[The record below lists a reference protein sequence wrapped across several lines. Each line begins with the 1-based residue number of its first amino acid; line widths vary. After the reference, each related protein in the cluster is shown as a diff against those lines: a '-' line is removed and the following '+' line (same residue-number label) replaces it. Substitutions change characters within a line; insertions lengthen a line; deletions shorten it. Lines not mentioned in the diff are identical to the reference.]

1 MEENRVKI
9 SLHKELKRSASDDL
23 RELMPKGRKKTVEFD
38 PGHLD
43 LVLFLIINL
52 FNLLTTVILLAR
64 TRGMAQLEYNLG
76 LILAATI
83 APVGA
88 IIILNYMNQREW
100 WTTVLP
106 LFFLAFLVLELV
118 LDYVLKLNFRQT
130 YMLWPYLTLFYM
142 SQFTMI
148 GFSFLANKQYGYV
161 TLVTYFILLV
171 ATLYTRMKGFP

>member
-1 MEENRVKI
+1 MCLFKPEIKGEKATVK
-9 SLHKELKRSASDDL
+9 
-23 RELMPKGRKKTVEFD
+23 FD
-38 PGHLD
+38 PGQLD
-43 LVLFLIINL
+43 LGLFLIINL

-76 LILAATI
+76 LIWVAMI

-106 LFFLAFLVLELV
+106 LFFLAFLVLELI
-118 LDYVLKLNFRQT
+118 LDYILKLNFRQT
-130 YMLWPYLTLFYM
+130 QLLWPYFTLFLI

-148 GFSFLANKQYGYV
+148 GFSFLAKKQYGYV
-161 TLVTYFILLV
+161 TLVTYFIVLSV
-171 ATLYTRMKGFP
+171 ALYARMKGFA